1 LKGKSMKNVWFIFIV
16 IGFVTTVLLGN
27 NTLSKEEI
35 IQRID
40 TYQTL
45 PDHKAIV
52 AAIDSREHRA
62 IGFSMKKKDQKIAK
76 NLAYEECE
84 TERVRKKVS
93 APCRILALDD
103 AVGCKE
109 IKKLLYKK
117 FDETRNRSEKIKRI
131 YNCLEKKHYSL
142 VEKCVEENRV
152 SHKVLSLWK
161 HKKKRESTLENF
173 SQLIKEMEQA
183 NKILQE
189 NIDNIECEDYS
200 AVQ

>member
-1 LKGKSMKNVWFIFIV
+1 MKNVWFIFII
-16 IGFVTTVLLGN
+16 IGFITTVLLGD

-40 TYQTL
+40 KYQTL

-52 AAIDSREHRA
+52 AAIDSKEHRA

-103 AVGCKE
+103 AVGCHA

-117 FDETRNRSEKIKRI
+117 FDKTREKLEKIKQI
-131 YNCLEKKHYSL
+131 YGCLGKERYAF
-142 VEKCVEENRV
+142 VEECVRRDHI

-161 HKKKRESTLENF
+161 HKKKRESTLKNF
-173 SQLIKEMEQA
+173 FQLIQEMEQA
-183 NKILQE
+183 NKTLQE
-189 NIDNIECEDYS
+189 KIDNIECEDYS
-200 AVQ
+200 ALQ

>member
-1 LKGKSMKNVWFIFIV
+1 MKNVWFIFIV

-117 FDETRNRSEKIKRI
+117 GQDNLTRYKVSRKYHNTDEKQV
-131 YNCLEKKHYSL
+131 CLPFPHFR
-142 VEKCVEENRV
+142 EE
-152 SHKVLSLWK
+152 
-161 HKKKRESTLENF
+161 
-173 SQLIKEMEQA
+173 I
-183 NKILQE
+183 
-189 NIDNIECEDYS
+189 
-200 AVQ
+200 